1 METKPFYCDLVTNI
15 YPNISYEQLK
25 TQINENENIMRI
37 GTDYYFRQ
45 GFKGKL
51 GCVLYRGFA
60 IEPFE

>member
-1 METKPFYCDLVTNI
+1 
-15 YPNISYEQLK
+15 
-25 TQINENENIMRI
+25 MRI

-60 IEPFE
+60 IEPFEQDKVIVNSKFLCH